1 MELEKSVK
9 EKLESEEFGIFEVL
23 LQEGFVFEW
32 YTLEHENGMP
42 KVSGS
47 MTTRERNEIS
57 PLSERVALGAYRR
70 KEQLSEKG
78 FEMDIIGRLRIFIP
92 YNAIFSYKRLSDLS
106 F

>member
-9 EKLESEEFGIFEVL
+9 EKIESEEFGIFEVL

-42 KVSGS
+42 MVSGN
-47 MTTRERNEIS
+47 MVAKERNEVS
-57 PLSERVALGAYRR
+57 PISERIALGVYRR

-78 FEMDIIGRLRIFIP
+78 FGMDVIGRLRIFIP
-92 YNAIFSYKRLSDLS
+92 YEAISSYKRLGDLS